1 MQYPTEI
8 KLKPFSLTENFCY
21 VTAIVDPV
29 TFYKR
34 RTTIIIGISGSIK
47 LVNVMLYFRG
57 RGIVGGGGG
66 VAGGRKGRCGNVPV
80 KNTLSPIFFTFFLP
94 PNPLPLSTP
103 ESKSKFK
110 IMPIVSCFIRLTC
123 PISIHDGRSF
133 YAALC

>member
-34 RTTIIIGISGSIK
+34 RTTIIIGISGSIT

-66 VAGGRKGRCGNVPV
+66 SWGKRRGVVEMSQLKI
-80 KNTLSPIFFTFFLP
+80 LSPQSSSLFSFP
-94 PNPLPLSTP
+94 PIPYPFRRLSL
-103 ESKSKFK
+103 SLSLK
-110 IMPIVSCFIRLTC
+110 
-123 PISIHDGRSF
+123 
-133 YAALC
+133 

>member
-66 VAGGRKGRCGNVPV
+66 GAGGREGALWK
-80 KNTLSPIFFTFFLP
+80 
-94 PNPLPLSTP
+94 
-103 ESKSKFK
+103 
-110 IMPIVSCFIRLTC
+110 C
-123 PISIHDGRSF
+123 PS
-133 YAALC
+133 

>member
-57 RGIVGGGGG
+57 RGIVGGGGSWGKRRG
-66 VAGGRKGRCGNVPV
+66 VVEMSQLKI
-80 KNTLSPIFFTFFLP
+80 LSPQSSSLFSFP
-94 PNPLPLSTP
+94 PIPYPFRRLSL
-103 ESKSKFK
+103 SLSLK
-110 IMPIVSCFIRLTC
+110 
-123 PISIHDGRSF
+123 
-133 YAALC
+133 